1 MCTIVPYF
9 PFVDMSTAWKFFAL
23 SALARVALAG
33 TVVWDGSFNVFDNV
47 AGFDKCKQLPEESY
61 NE

>member
-1 MCTIVPYF
+1 
-9 PFVDMSTAWKFFAL
+9 MSTAWKFFAL